1 MANMLVCQY
10 ASEKECELSEQD
22 TWLPLLVGRFCS
34 VSVNMTQHCAH
45 PLSLC
50 ESLSRWP
57 LQSCASGTCY
67 SFKLLFN
74 SGNFSIQHFF
84 RLFSEMFALVHAFC
98 CVRLQVF
105 WARPCRRRVLE
116 RETAPAHA
124 RGDRESLH
132 GESLWG
138 TRSDGAVHQPPFR
151 QPDSVPS
158 DTATDRFCW
167 SERRVSTVYIT
178 IRCVLPRGVLA
189 GMRL

>member
-67 SFKLLFN
+67 SF
-74 SGNFSIQHFF
+74 SSFSIQEIFRFSIFFVYLVRCLHSFMRFAVYGFRYSGQGLVAGESSNAKRRQRTLEGIGSHFTESHYGGRDPMERF
-84 RLFSEMFALVHAFC
+84 TNLPSDSPIPSPQTPPPIAFAGANEEFQPFTSLSGAFC
-98 CVRLQVF
+98 
-105 WARPCRRRVLE
+105 
-116 RETAPAHA
+116 HA
-124 RGDRESLH
+124 G
-132 GESLWG
+132 
-138 TRSDGAVHQPPFR
+138 F
-151 QPDSVPS
+151 
-158 DTATDRFCW
+158 
-167 SERRVSTVYIT
+167 
-178 IRCVLPRGVLA
+178 
-189 GMRL
+189 